1 MASLLDY
8 NPDPNAF
15 NIAQR
20 PLTANPTQSPA
31 PVSGSNFLSAFVP
44 ALLQHLA
51 GQNANAAASTQLKSD
66 VLLGRHLGL
75 GGGTIGPGNPTGSL
89 SGDPFTNGFF
99 QPAAA
104 RLADMTNHTGAYAP
118 NFPGVGVTPA
128 VRAMS
133 APMSYELPPIDPDV
147 IQARYG
153 APPASAFAGPTASP
167 NTAAILAS
175 ARLGAYARPQDRARV
190 AASPNPFGL

>member
-8 NPDPNAF
+8 RPDPNAF
-15 NIAQR
+15 SIAPS
-20 PLTANPTQSPA
+20 PLPANPTQSVT
-31 PVSGSNFLSAFVP
+31 PVPGSNFLSAFVP

-51 GQNANAAASTQLKSD
+51 GQSANTSASTQLKSD
-66 VLLGRHLGL
+66 VLLGRHLGI
-75 GGGTIGPGNPTGSL
+75 GGAPVTPDNPMGDPRGN
-89 SGDPFTNGFF
+89 PFTNGFF

-104 RLADMTNHTGAYAP
+104 RLANMTNHTGAYAP

-133 APMSYELPPIDPDV
+133 APTSYELPPIDPDV

-153 APPASAFAGPTASP
+153 APPASAFAARPVAG
-167 NTAAILAS
+167 TAAILAN
-175 ARLGAYARPQDRARV
+175 ARA
-190 AASPNPFGL
+190 GL